1 MYKIIG
7 GDQKE
12 YGPVTSDEVSAWIL
26 EGRAN
31 GQTQVLTEGSSSWRP
46 LASFPEFAAVLAAKH
61 PTAAPPPLTESG
73 DPGVIAAS
81 VFARNVPLRIGGC
94 LGRGWR
100 LCVENVGLFLGVT
113 FLLLLIWLALAFVP
127 FIGAIASLVLYGA
140 MYGGFYRIF
149 LKRLRGQPAGV
160 GDLFS
165 GFSSRFVQFMLAGVL
180 TQVLAGIG
188 LLFCLVPG
196 IYLIVA
202 WQFSLALVADRNM
215 EFWPAMEL
223 SRKVITRYW
232 FQVFALMIVAF
243 LPVMLFAL
251 FGLFQTLEFVFSM
264 TRSGRFDFNELPRLA
279 SMAVSLSLGQQLVL
293 LFTLPF
299 ATAALMHAYEDL
311 FGAGTA
317 PAA

>member
-31 GQTQVLTEGSSSWRP
+31 SQTQALAEGSSNWRP
-46 LASFPEFAAVLAAKH
+46 LASFPEFAAALAAKH
-61 PTAAPPPLTESG
+61 PPAAPPPLTESG
-73 DPGVIAAS
+73 DPGLIAVS
-81 VFARNVPLRIGGC
+81 VFARNVPLSIGSC

-100 LCVENVGLFLGVT
+100 LCVENVGLFLGAT

-127 FIGAIASLVLYGA
+127 FIGGIANLILYGA

-160 GDLFS
+160 ADLFS
-165 GFSSRFVQFMLAGVL
+165 GFSSGFVQFMLVGIL
-180 TQVLAGIG
+180 TQVLAAIG

-196 IYLIVA
+196 IYLMVA
-202 WQFSLALVADRNM
+202 WQFSVALVADRNM

-232 FQVFALMIVAF
+232 FQVFGLLFVAF
-243 LPVMLFAL
+243 LPVVLFAL
-251 FGLFQTLEFVFSM
+251 FGFFQTLEFVFSTM
-264 TRSGRFDFNELPRLA
+264 RSGRFDFNELPKLA
-279 SMAVSLSLGQQLVL
+279 GIAVSLSLGQQLVL

-311 FGAGTA
+311 FGIRSA